1 MRRAAVLLAAGLLST
16 AFTQDSSCPVVSAQ
30 VAEAARRATERQL
43 SMNAEAVASSG
54 RRRPS
59 PPPRGAA
66 PPMPVS
72 NYVDTWIVA
81 KMTRDGVQPTGVS
94 GDAEFLRRVS
104 LDLTGQLP
112 TPTEVQSF
120 VGDATGNKRAR
131 KVEELLASD
140 AFVDR
145 WTLWFGDLVQN
156 VQVANNTREYYQGRN
171 AYYSWIHDSIRA
183 AKPYDAMVR
192 EVVAAKGDSFAY
204 GPPNYVVR
212 QIQRN
217 GPAQDTYDNLAA
229 HAGEKF
235 LGMPLLCLSCHSGT
249 RHLELVNSYLKDK
262 TRTDFWKMAA
272 FFARTTARPLAG
284 DPNNPNV
291 RKFDVQENPNGR
303 YLLNTTDG
311 NKSPRTPATGQ
322 SNVVAPAFLLTGE
335 EPKAGE
341 AYRDAFA
348 RMLTSDRQ
356 FARNAVN
363 LVWREM
369 FGIGLVEPVNA
380 FDLAKLDTQ
389 PSHPELL
396 EALATDFIAS
406 NYDLRSLLRTIA
418 NSTTYQLSA
427 AYAPG
432 GWNEAWVSDYA
443 RHYPR
448 RLPAEVLL
456 DAVTRATNVP
466 MSVTVQGFTAPFTKA
481 VALPDPTEGRGQL
494 GNFLN
499 AFGRGDRDDTARTND
514 SSISQALALMNDT
527 VVTNRV
533 RRSTTTST
541 VGRALASSADPNVIA
556 DQLYLATLSR
566 YPNNSEKQLA
576 VAYLK
581 SGTLGP
587 KAEDLQFALLNS
599 LEFMFN

>member
-1 MRRAAVLLAAGLLST
+1 MRRAALALCL
-16 AFTQDSSCPVVSAQ
+16 FTSAAYGAEVCPVDSRPLPPAAAQASVARSLSA
-30 VAEAARRATERQL
+30 A
-43 SMNAEAVASSG
+43 AEAVAPSAVAG
-54 RRRPS
+54 RRRAS
-59 PPPRGAA
+59 LPPAGAL
-66 PPMPVS
+66 PVA
-72 NYVDTWIVA
+72 NYVDTWIAA
-81 KMTRDGVQPTGVS
+81 KQVRDGVKPTALA

-112 TPTEVQSF
+112 TSAEVLAF
-120 VGDATGNKRAR
+120 LAEGAANKRA
-131 KVEELLASD
+131 KKIEELLASD

-171 AYYSWIHDSIRA
+171 AYYSWMRDSIRA
-183 AKPYDAMVR
+183 SKPYDAMVR
-192 EVVAAKGDSFAY
+192 EALATRGDSFAA
-204 GPPNYVVR
+204 GAPNYVVR
-212 QIQRN
+212 QLQRN

-249 RHLELVNSYLKDK
+249 RHLEQVNSYLAGK

-284 DPNNPNV
+284 DPNNANV
-291 RKFDVQENPNGR
+291 RKFDVQDNTTGR

-311 NKSPRTPATGQ
+311 NKSPRTPASGQ

-335 EPKAGE
+335 EPRAGE
-341 AYRDAFA
+341 GYREAFA
-348 RMLTSDRQ
+348 RMLTADRQ
-356 FARNAVN
+356 FARNTVN
-363 LVWREM
+363 LLWKEM
-369 FGIGLVEPVNA
+369 FGLGLVEPVNA
-380 FDLAKLDTQ
+380 FDPTKLSTQ
-389 PSHPELL
+389 PTHPELL
-396 EALATDFIAS
+396 EALTTDFIAN

-418 NSTTYQLSA
+418 SSSTYQLATAYTPA
-427 AYAPG
+427 A
-432 GWNEAWVSDYA
+432 WNEAWVADYA

-448 RLPAEVLL
+448 RVMSEVLL

-466 MSVTVQGFTAPFTKA
+466 VSITVQGFTTPFTKA

-514 SSISQALALMNDT
+514 SSISQALSLMNDT
-527 VVTNRV
+527 VVTARV
-533 RRSTTTST
+533 RRSNASSMVAKT
-541 VGRALASSADPNVIA
+541 LASTTDPAVIA

-566 YPNNSEKQLA
+566 HPSDAEKTAA
-576 VAYLK
+576 VAYLR
-581 SGTLGP
+581 SGTLGQ

-599 LEFMFN
+599 LEFIFN